1 MASAPDLLQLL
12 RLHGPISAGD
22 LLARLQTTRPS
33 FSRAS
38 MMRLVRALGDQVIV
52 RGSARRTAYAARRPL
67 RGSIAPLPLYRVDEA
82 GRATQVG
89 TLDPVY
95 PAGCALALSVP
106 LEWPLDAEMQDG
118 WFRGLPYPLD
128 DMRPQG
134 FLGRNFAR
142 TFGPILGVGQ
152 DPARWNE
159 DDTLHAL
166 AMMGSDCPGNL
177 VLGDAALLRHLDAV
191 QRGIVAVTD
200 ADVGLVYPGQARTAM
215 QEGVAGSSAG
225 GEFPKFGAVRERGGA
240 RYHALVKFSGNDDS
254 PQVQRWSD
262 LLVCEHLASD
272 AINSRLGREAAPSTI
287 YRFAGRTFLEVERFD
302 RHGDFGRSAACT
314 WSAIDAALVG
324 MGGSDWSAVAARL
337 LAKGLIDAATAQ
349 AILLQWHFGRLI
361 ANTDMHEG
369 NLAFRPAADGMLALA
384 PAYDMLPM
392 GYAPIR
398 GVELPQH
405 RFNPALP
412 LPVHRSG
419 WMLAAGAALSFWQ
432 RAADDVRIS
441 GEFRAICAANRAEL
455 ERLIAFA

>member
-1 MASAPDLLQLL
+1 
-12 RLHGPISAGD
+12 
-22 LLARLQTTRPS
+22 
-33 FSRAS
+33 
-38 MMRLVRALGDQVIV
+38 
-52 RGSARRTAYAARRPL
+52 
-67 RGSIAPLPLYRVDEA
+67 
-82 GRATQVG
+82 
-89 TLDPVY
+89 
-95 PAGCALALSVP
+95 
-106 LEWPLDAEMQDG
+106 
-118 WFRGLPYPLD
+118 
-128 DMRPQG
+128 
-134 FLGRNFAR
+134 
-142 TFGPILGVGQ
+142 
-152 DPARWNE
+152 
-159 DDTLHAL
+159 
-166 AMMGSDCPGNL
+166 
-177 VLGDAALLRHLDAV
+177 
-191 QRGIVAVTD
+191 
-200 ADVGLVYPGQARTAM
+200 
-215 QEGVAGSSAG
+215 
-225 GEFPKFGAVRERGGA
+225 
-240 RYHALVKFSGNDDS
+240 
-254 PQVQRWSD
+254 
-262 LLVCEHLASD
+262 
-272 AINSRLGREAAPSTI
+272 
-287 YRFAGRTFLEVERFD
+287 
-302 RHGDFGRSAACT
+302 
-314 WSAIDAALVG
+314 